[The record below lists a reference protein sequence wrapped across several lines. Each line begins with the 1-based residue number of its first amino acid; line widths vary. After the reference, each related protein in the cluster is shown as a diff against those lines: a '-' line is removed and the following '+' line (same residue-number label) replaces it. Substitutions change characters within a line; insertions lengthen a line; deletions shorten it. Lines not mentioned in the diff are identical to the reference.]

1 MNEELR
7 TKNEELRT
15 KSSWT
20 SQAAKPSDDYLQ
32 DENNPQQSNHNS
44 SLFTLNSSLTF
55 IVFLVLLMLLGG
67 RIGATV
73 LTERYN
79 VSYLDLKNG
88 LPHQNV
94 SSIFVD
100 SSGFLWVGTYGGGL
114 VRYDGYGMMTPVM
127 WLKSNSCKSI
137 AEDRFRR
144 LWVAFDEGT
153 NIIDLRTMSGANH
166 GDGSDDP
173 ISEGNGITQNR
184 PHDSLQ
190 RLLAEPSTKA
200 YCDAV
205 GRLWLVTFTSVNM
218 LTFDEQ
224 GHVARI
230 CSYAYHGNTPDV
242 SIRDVEGNGK
252 PWVGIDGGLFRMV
265 EKNGSLVRE
274 EISPQFR
281 AFNGLY
287 ITDMIKRDNVVWI
300 TTNHG
305 LFKFDPYQQKLD
317 VYTNLSHE
325 FLSSLALTSD
335 NRLLVGSLYGVNVYD
350 DATDSFSVWNTASN
364 PPLKSDFVH
373 SLLVDKGLI
382 WVGTESGGIAKL
394 VPRQLLLQNYVHT
407 ALPSS
412 ISPNPVNAM
421 YVEPDGTLWVGTV
434 EGGLNVRRKKED
446 VRGKTDEFVHFT
458 KENSALSHNSVS
470 ALMADGKGRLWAGTW
485 GGGLNVV
492 DLASTTVRKVEMSVD
507 AARLTN
513 YIGALAYDPYNDAL
527 WIGSNDGIFLYDLKT
542 GQLSEPFEGCGLIR
556 GCIGSII
563 DKDGVLWMGC
573 MRGVCAVDL
582 KSKKGGKFSYRNLM
596 YRLNDPDSR
605 IYEKISSF
613 CESRDGTLWLG
624 SNGYG
629 LYQRIV
635 DKDGKER
642 FEVLTQA
649 DGLVNN
655 AVKGIVEDRNGRLW
669 ITTQNGLSVYDPRL
683 KTFTNYTQAD
693 GLVSSQ
699 FYWNSAA
706 IAPSGTIYLGSEAG
720 LVEVTGE
727 NPEAVCRGHLV
738 FTRLMVDNQDVMA
751 GSDYLEEDISIAK
764 VITLSEGNRSFSIDF
779 SALNY
784 GYETQGIFSYRMKG
798 FDNEWTLLKSGQHSV
813 RYSVLPVGNYTFE
826 VKYESA
832 LSSVEEETIS
842 IGIVVKPRFWNSWW
856 FRLLLSALFVALII
870 YIYNRWAAEL
880 KRREAEQ
887 LLSPIRKVLEE
898 SKDPKLLQQRISN
911 ILDNQERYRQ
921 SVSKSVEADQEEVM
935 KNTKPFMERV
945 VEIMEQHYMDSEFGV
960 QEFCDALGMSRS
972 VASKHLNA
980 EAGLPAG
987 QFIRNYRLNMAK
999 ELLSSKTGNRN
1010 ITEIAYAVG
1019 FNDPKYFTRCFTKMY
1034 GVSPS
1039 AYSGN

>member
-1 MNEELR
+1 M
-7 TKNEELRT
+7 
-15 KSSWT
+15 KSGFRYIAVW
-20 SQAAKPSDDYLQ
+20 
-32 DENNPQQSNHNS
+32 
-44 SLFTLNSSLTF
+44 
-55 IVFLVLLMLLGG
+55 VLLLLFGG
-67 RIGATV
+67 RAVSTV

-79 VSYLDLKNG
+79 VSYLDLKDG
-88 LPHQNV
+88 LPHNNV
-94 SSIFVD
+94 SAIFVD

-127 WLKSNSCKSI
+127 WLNSNSCKSI
-137 AEDRFRR
+137 AEDRFKH

-153 NIIDLRTMSGANH
+153 NIIDLRTMSGILPETLDKN
-166 GDGSDDP
+166 
-173 ISEGNGITQNR
+173 
-184 PHDSLQ
+184 LQ
-190 RLLAEPSTKA
+190 QLLSEPSTKT
-200 YCDAV
+200 YCDAM
-205 GRLWLVTFTSVNM
+205 GRIWLVTFSSVHM
-218 LTFDEQ
+218 LTFNEQ
-224 GHVARI
+224 GHVANI

-242 SIRDVEGNGK
+242 SIRDVEGNGR
-252 PWVGIDGGLFRMV
+252 PWIGIDGGLFRMV
-265 EKNGSLVRE
+265 EKNGRLVRE

-281 AFNGLY
+281 ALNGLY
-287 ITDMIKRDNVVWI
+287 ITDMLKRDNVIWI

-305 LFKFDPYQQKLD
+305 LFRFDPYQQKMD

-335 NRLLVGSLYGVNVYD
+335 NRLLVGSLFGVNVYD

-373 SLLVDKGLI
+373 CLLMDKGLI

-407 ALPSS
+407 ASQAS

-434 EGGLNVRRKKED
+434 EGGLNRMEGEKEG
-446 VRGKTDEFVHFT
+446 RNEGEKGFRHFT

-470 ALMADGKGRLWAGTW
+470 ALVADGKGRLWTGTW

-492 DLASTTVRKVEMSVD
+492 DLASKTVYKVEMPAE
-507 AARLTN
+507 AARLTS
-513 YIGALAYDPYNDAL
+513 YIGALAYDAVNDAL
-527 WIGSNDGIFLYDLKT
+527 WIGSNDGVFLYDLQAKKL
-542 GQLSEPFEGCGLIR
+542 QEPFDECQLIR

-563 DKDGVLWMGC
+563 DNDGMLWMGC
-573 MRGVCAVDL
+573 MQGVCVIDL
-582 KSKKGGKFSYRNLM
+582 KSRKNGKFSFRGLR
-596 YRLNDPDSR
+596 YRLDIPESR

-613 CESRDGTLWLG
+613 CLTKDGTLWLG

-629 LYQRIV
+629 LYRRRKGV
-635 DKDGKER
+635 RREGEKET

-655 AVKGIVEDRNGRLW
+655 AVKGIVEDHNGRLW
-669 ITTQNGLSVYDPRL
+669 ITTQNGLSVYDPHSD
-683 KTFTNYTQAD
+683 TFTNYSQAD
-693 GLVSSQ
+693 GLASSQ
-699 FYWNSAA
+699 FYWNSAV

-720 LVEVTGE
+720 VIEVTGE
-727 NPEAVCRGHLV
+727 NPEAARQGHLV
-738 FTRLMVDNQDVMA
+738 FTRLMVDNQDIMA
-751 GSDYLEEDISIAK
+751 GSDYLKEDISIAK
-764 VITLSEGNRSFSIDF
+764 VITLSEGNRSFSLDF

-784 GYETQGIFSYRMKG
+784 GYESQGIFSYRMKG
-798 FDNEWTLLKSGQHSV
+798 FDNEWTLLKPGQRSV
-813 RYSVLPVGNYTFE
+813 RYSALPVGDYTFE

-832 LSSVEEETIS
+832 LSTVEAATIS
-842 IGIVVKPRFWNSWW
+842 IDIVVKPHFWNSWW
-856 FRLLLSALFVALII
+856 FRLLLSALFVVLII
-870 YIYNRWAAEL
+870 HIYNRWVTEL

-887 LLSPIRKVLEE
+887 LMQPIRKVLEE
-898 SKDPKLLQQRISN
+898 SKDPKQLQQRISN
-911 ILDNQERYRQ
+911 ILDNQERYQ
-921 SVSKSVEADQEEVM
+921 KSVTRSVEADQEEVM

-945 VEIMEQHYMDSEFGV
+945 MEIMEQHYMDSEFGV

-999 ELLSSKTGNRN
+999 ELLSAKTGNRN

-1039 AYSGN
+1039 AFSGN

>member
-1 MNEELR
+1 MSRGCRHIVLC
-7 TKNEELRT
+7 LLLLLF
-15 KSSWT
+15 SVGT
-20 SQAAKPSDDYLQ
+20 S
-32 DENNPQQSNHNS
+32 
-44 SLFTLNSSLTF
+44 
-55 IVFLVLLMLLGG
+55 
-67 RIGATV
+67 ATM

-88 LPHQNV
+88 LPHNNV

-114 VRYDGYGMMTPVM
+114 VRYDGYGMMSPVM

-137 AEDRFRR
+137 AEDRFKR

-153 NIIDLRTMSGANH
+153 NIIDLRTMSGVFPETLDKH
-166 GDGSDDP
+166 LQQLL
-173 ISEGNGITQNR
+173 SE
-184 PHDSLQ
+184 S
-190 RLLAEPSTKA
+190 STKT
-200 YCDAV
+200 YCDAM
-205 GRLWLVTFTSVNM
+205 GRLWLVTYSTVNM
-218 LTFDEQ
+218 LTFDEK
-224 GHVARI
+224 GHVAKI

-242 SIRDVEGNGK
+242 SIRDVEGNGR
-252 PWVGIDGGLFRMV
+252 PWIGVDGGLFRLV
-265 EKNGSLVRE
+265 EKNGKLVRE

-281 AFNGLY
+281 VLNGLY
-287 ITDMIKRDNVVWI
+287 ITDMMKRDNYIWI

-305 LFKFDPYQQKLD
+305 LFRYDPYQQQMT
-317 VYTNLSHE
+317 VYRLSHD

-335 NRLLVGSLYGVNVYD
+335 NRLLVGSLSGVNVYD
-350 DATDSFSVWNTASN
+350 DATDGFSVWNTASN

-373 SLLVDKGLI
+373 CLLVDKGLI

-407 ALPSS
+407 ASS
-412 ISPNPVNAM
+412 ASLSPNPVNAM

-434 EGGLNVRRKKED
+434 EGGLNVRRKREEG
-446 VRGKTDEFVHFT
+446 RGKVEEFVHLT
-458 KENSALSHNSVS
+458 KEDSSLSHNSVS
-470 ALMADGKGRLWAGTW
+470 ALVADDKGRLWTGTW

-492 DLASTTVRKVEMSVD
+492 DLTSQTVHKVEMSEQQ
-507 AARLTN
+507 ARLTT
-513 YIGALAYDPYNDAL
+513 YIGALAYDSYNDAL
-527 WIGSNDGIFLYDLKT
+527 WIGSNDGIFLY
-542 GQLSEPFEGCGLIR
+542 
-556 GCIGSII
+556 
-563 DKDGVLWMGC
+563 GVLWMGC

-596 YRLNDPDSR
+596 YRLDDPDSR

-629 LYQRIV
+629 LYRRMV

-669 ITTQNGLSVYDPRL
+669 ITTQNGLSVYDPHL

-699 FYWNSAA
+699 FYWNSAV

-720 LVEVTGE
+720 VIEVTGE
-727 NPEAVCRGHLV
+727 NPEAARQGHLV
-738 FTRLMVDNQDVMA
+738 FTRLMVDNQDIMA
-751 GSDYLEEDISIAK
+751 GSDYLDADISIAK
-764 VITLSEGNRSFSIDF
+764 VIRLSEGNRSFSIDF

-798 FDNEWTLLKSGQHSV
+798 FDSEWTLLKSGQHSV
-813 RYSVLPVGNYTFE
+813 RYSALPVGDYTFE

-832 LSSVEEETIS
+832 LSTVEAETIS
-842 IGIVVKPRFWNSWW
+842 IEIVVKPHFWNSWW
-856 FRLLLSALFVALII
+856 FRLLLSALFVVLII
-870 YIYNRWAAEL
+870 HIYNRWVTEL

-887 LLSPIRKVLEE
+887 LMQPIRKVLEE
-898 SKDPKLLQQRISN
+898 SKDPKQLQQRISN
-911 ILDNQERYRQ
+911 ILDNQARYQ
-921 SVSKSVEADQEEVM
+921 KSVTRSVEADQEEVM

-945 VEIMEQHYMDSEFGV
+945 MAIMEQHYMDSEFGV

-999 ELLSSKTGNRN
+999 ELLSTKTGNRN

>member
-1 MNEELR
+1 MSRGCRHIVLC
-7 TKNEELRT
+7 LLLLLF
-15 KSSWT
+15 SVGT
-20 SQAAKPSDDYLQ
+20 S
-32 DENNPQQSNHNS
+32 
-44 SLFTLNSSLTF
+44 
-55 IVFLVLLMLLGG
+55 
-67 RIGATV
+67 ATM

-88 LPHQNV
+88 LPHNNV

-114 VRYDGYGMMTPVM
+114 VRYDGYGMMSPVM

-137 AEDRFRR
+137 AEDRFKR

-153 NIIDLRTMSGANH
+153 NIIDLRTMSGVQPKTL
-166 GDGSDDP
+166 DEDL
-173 ISEGNGITQNR
+173 R
-184 PHDSLQ
+184 
-190 RLLAEPSTKA
+190 RLLSEPSAKT
-200 YCDAV
+200 YCDAM
-205 GRLWLVTFTSVNM
+205 GRMWLVTYSTVNM
-218 LTFDEQ
+218 LTFDEK
-224 GHVARI
+224 GHVAKI

-242 SIRDVEGNGK
+242 SIRDVEGNGR
-252 PWVGIDGGLFRMV
+252 PWIGVDGGLFRLV
-265 EKNGSLVRE
+265 EKNDKLVRE

-281 AFNGLY
+281 VLNGLY
-287 ITDMIKRDNVVWI
+287 ITDMMKRDNYIWI

-305 LFKFDPYQQKLD
+305 LFRYDPYQQQMT
-317 VYTNLSHE
+317 VYRLSHD

-335 NRLLVGSLYGVNVYD
+335 NRLLVGSLSGVNVYD
-350 DATDSFSVWNTASN
+350 DATDGFSVWNTASN

-373 SLLVDKGLI
+373 CLLVDKGLI

-407 ALPSS
+407 ASS
-412 ISPNPVNAM
+412 ASLSPNPVNAM

-434 EGGLNVRRKKED
+434 EGGLNVRWKKEEG
-446 VRGKTDEFVHFT
+446 RGKTEEFVHLT

-470 ALMADGKGRLWAGTW
+470 ALVADGKGRLWTGTW

-492 DLASTTVRKVEMSVD
+492 DLASQTVHKVEMSEQQ
-507 AARLTN
+507 ARLTT
-513 YIGALAYDPYNDAL
+513 YIGALAYDSYNDAL

-542 GQLSEPFEGCGLIR
+542 GQLMEPFEGCDLIR
-556 GCIGSII
+556 GCIGSVI

-596 YRLNDPDSR
+596 YRLDDPDSR

-613 CESRDGTLWLG
+613 CESREGTLWLG

-629 LYQRIV
+629 LYRRMV

-669 ITTQNGLSVYDPRL
+669 ITTQNGLSVYDPHSA
-683 KTFTNYTQAD
+683 TFTNYTEAD
-693 GLVSSQ
+693 GLASSQ

-727 NPEAVCRGHLV
+727 NPEAVCQGHLV
-738 FTRLMVDNQDVMA
+738 FTHLVVDNQDIMA
-751 GSDYLEEDISIAK
+751 GSDYLKEDISIAK
-764 VITLSEGNRSFSIDF
+764 VITLSESNRSFSIDF

-784 GYETQGIFSYRMKG
+784 GYESQGIFSYRMKG
-798 FDNEWTLLKSGQHSV
+798 FDNEWTLLKPGQHSV
-813 RYSVLPVGNYTFE
+813 RYSALPVGNYTFE

-842 IGIVVKPRFWNSWW
+842 IDIEVQPRFWNSWW
-856 FRLLLSALFVALII
+856 FRLLLSLLFVALII

-911 ILDNQERYRQ
+911 ILDNQERYSQ
-921 SVSKSVEADQEEVM
+921 SVTKSVAADKEEVM
-935 KNTKPFMERV
+935 KNTRPFMERV
-945 VEIMEQHYMDSEFGV
+945 MEIMEQNYMDSDFGV

-972 VASKHLNA
+972 VVSKHLNA

-987 QFIRNYRLNMAK
+987 QFIRNYRLNMAR
-999 ELLSSKTGNRN
+999 ELLSAKTGNRN

-1019 FNDPKYFTRCFTKMY
+1019 FNDPKYFTRCFTKLY
-1034 GVSPS
+1034 GQSPS
-1039 AYSGN
+1039 SWS